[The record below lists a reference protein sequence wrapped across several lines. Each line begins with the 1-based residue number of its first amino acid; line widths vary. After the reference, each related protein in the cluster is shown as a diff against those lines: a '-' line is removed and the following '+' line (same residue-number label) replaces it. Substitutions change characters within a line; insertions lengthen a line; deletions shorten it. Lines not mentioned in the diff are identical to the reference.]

1 MVMASAENQR
11 SERMSSREIVYV
23 LTNPAMP
30 GLTKIGKTTQMDL
43 SSRLS
48 QLYTTGVPVPFECAY
63 ACEVED
69 CAKVERAFHTAFGD
83 HRVNPKREFFSI
95 EPERVIAI
103 LQLLA
108 VTDVTPQVERELSA
122 GLDSDDRESRET
134 LKRSKRPR
142 MNFAEMG
149 IPAGSFLV
157 FKDDGEIRAR
167 VVDDRQVECD
177 GTVSS
182 LTKLTTDILGTPYS
196 VQPSPYWTFEGRS
209 LKVLYDE
216 TYSSDASE

>member
-1 MVMASAENQR
+1 MADGTECAVESV
-11 SERMSSREIVYV
+11 SREIVYV

-30 GLTKIGKTTQMDL
+30 GLTKIGKTTQLDL
-43 SSRLS
+43 ASRLS
-48 QLYTTGVPVPFECAY
+48 QLYTTGVPVPFECVY

-108 VTDVTPQVERELSA
+108 VADVTPQVEQQLSA
-122 GLDSDDRESRET
+122 ELDSDDRESREVM
-134 LKRSKRPR
+134 KRSKRPR

-149 IPAGSFLV
+149 IAPGSLIV
-157 FKDDGEIRAR
+157 FKDDGAIQAR
-167 VVDDRQVECD
+167 VLDDRQVEYNGD
-177 GTVSS
+177 VSS
-182 LTKLTTDILGTPYS
+182 LTKLTTGLMGTPYQ

-209 LKVLYDE
+209 LKAIYEE
-216 TYSSDASE
+216 TYSSDSDT

>member
-1 MVMASAENQR
+1 MDSA
-11 SERMSSREIVYV
+11 SREIVYV

-30 GLTKIGKTTQMDL
+30 GLTKIGKTTQLDL
-43 SSRLS
+43 ASRLS

-63 ACEVED
+63 ACEVND
-69 CAKVERAFHTAFGD
+69 CTKVERAFHTAFGD

-95 EPERVIAI
+95 EPERVIAV

-108 VTDVTPQVERELSA
+108 VDDVTPQVERELSA
-122 GLDSDDRESRET
+122 DLDSDDRQSREVM
-134 LKRSKRPR
+134 KRSKRPR

-149 IPAGSFLV
+149 IAPGSFIV

-167 VVDDRQVECD
+167 VVDDRQVEYS
-177 GTVSS
+177 GEVSS
-182 LTKLTTDILGTPYS
+182 LTKLTTDLLGTPYQ

-209 LKVLYDE
+209 LKAIYDD
-216 TYSSDASE
+216 TYSSEDGD